1 MSAMSS
7 VFGRVPNLLAS
18 QMVLGSI
25 TRTNNDLLGL
35 QMKLASGRDLVR
47 ASDNPVGASTVAVL
61 DDVLERRE
69 QRLRN
74 LSEGSAILNTMD
86 SALGDVG
93 DLLLEAKSVGL
104 SQIGVGSDADTRR
117 NQALVIDS
125 ILESMQGIGNRNHR
139 GVHYFAGNAIGE
151 APFEGLLNGIQYQ
164 GSGDGLLNDS
174 GLGAST
180 PITMSGERAFG
191 SVSARLE
198 GDRNLDPDA
207 LPDTRLSDLNGARG
221 LGVSRGSVS
230 VAINGTVVE
239 VDLSDAATVEDVR
252 SRVEAAIQ
260 TVDAGATVTIDAA
273 TGDRF
278 RITPTAGVTVD
289 IADSDEGTTA
299 ADLAIE
305 GSWSLGNEV
314 SGANLDPRLTWTT
327 PVSALD
333 GVTVPL
339 GSLEITNA
347 GQTRVVDLSG
357 VETLQDLRNT
367 IDQLDLGVR
376 IEIAD
381 SGDRLQFRNEL
392 SGGAMSIGEVVGSST
407 AAELGIRSFAPS
419 TRLDDFNDGRGVG
432 IVSGSVDP
440 VTGLADP
447 ARDLD
452 FNVELGDGRSF
463 DVDLA
468 GAETV
473 KDVITTMNAAATAAG
488 IAVPGEFSAGLR
500 TSGNGLLLTD
510 GTSLSGPI
518 SVTSLN
524 NSSAAEDLGIQ
535 GTRSSASFAG
545 QDRATVA
552 VDGVFSHLIALRD
565 ALMADDDA
573 GISFA
578 TGKLESDIARAAE
591 ARAEVGVRAQRVEA
605 ATIREEDLRV
615 QDFSLKS
622 TIQDLDVTAAAIR
635 FSQLQQQL
643 QAGLSTAGRITNL
656 TLLDFLR

>member
-1 MSAMSS
+1 MSAISS
-7 VFGRVPNLLAS
+7 VLGRVPNQLAS
-18 QMVLGSI
+18 QMVLSSI
-25 TRTNNDLLGL
+25 TRSNTDLLAL
-35 QMKLASGRDLVR
+35 QVKLASGRDLVR

-61 DDVLERRE
+61 DDVLERRD

-74 LSEGSAILNTMD
+74 LSEASAILNTMD
-86 SALGDVG
+86 SALGDVS

-104 SQIGVGSDADTRR
+104 SQVGVGSDADTRR

-125 ILESMQGIGNRNHR
+125 ILQSMQAIGNRDHR
-139 GVHYFAGNAIGE
+139 GVHYFGGDAVGA

-164 GSGDGLLNDS
+164 GAGDGLLNDS

-191 SVSARLE
+191 AVSARLE
-198 GDRNLDPDA
+198 GDRDLDPGA
-207 LPDTRLSDLNGARG
+207 TPQTRLSDLNGTRG
-221 LGVSRGSVS
+221 LGISRGVIT
-230 VAINGTVVE
+230 VAVNGTSIE

-252 SRVEAAIQ
+252 GRVEAAIQ
-260 TVDAGATVTIDAA
+260 SVDAGASVTIDAA
-273 TGDRF
+273 TRDRF
-278 RITPTAGVTVD
+278 RITPSGGVTVT
-289 IADSDEGTTA
+289 ITDSDEGTA
-299 ADLAIE
+299 AEDLGIE
-305 GSWSLGNEV
+305 GTWSPGNEV
-314 SGANLDPRLTWTT
+314 GSGGLDPRLTWTT

-339 GSLEITNA
+339 GTIKISNA
-347 GQTRVVDLSG
+347 GQTRDVDLSG
-357 VETLQDLRNT
+357 AETIQDIRNT

-376 IEIAD
+376 IEIAE

-392 SGGAMSIGEVVGSST
+392 SGGAMSIGEVIGGQT
-407 AAELGIRSFAPS
+407 ATELGVRSFSAN
-419 TRLDDFNDGRGVG
+419 TRLEDFNDGRGVE
-432 IVSGSVDP
+432 ILSGGVDP
-440 VTGLADP
+440 VTGVADP
-447 ARDLD
+447 SRDLD
-452 FNVELGDGRSF
+452 FRITLGDGSSF

-473 KDVITTMNAAATAAG
+473 QEVLSRINQAADASGLT
-488 IAVPGEFSAGLR
+488 VPTDFNAGLR
-500 TSGNGLLLTD
+500 SLGNGILLTD
-510 GTSLSGPI
+510 GTSVNGPI
-518 SVTSLN
+518 SVEALN
-524 NSSAAEDLGIQ
+524 NSSAASDLGIL
-535 GTRSSASFAG
+535 GTRTSASFAG
-545 QDRATVA
+545 QDRATVS

-565 ALMADDDA
+565 ALMADDET
-573 GISFA
+573 GIAFA
-578 TGKLESDIARAAE
+578 TEKLESDIARAAE

-615 QDFSLKS
+615 QDLSLKS

>member
-1 MSAMSS
+1 MSAISS
-7 VFGRVPNLLAS
+7 VLGRVPNQLAS
-18 QMVLGSI
+18 QMVLSSI
-25 TRTNNDLLGL
+25 TRSNTDLLAL
-35 QMKLASGRDLVR
+35 QVKLASGRDLVR

-61 DDVLERRE
+61 DDVLERRD

-74 LSEGSAILNTMD
+74 LSEASAILNTMD
-86 SALGDVG
+86 SALGDVS

-104 SQIGVGSDADTRR
+104 SQVGVGSDADTRR

-125 ILESMQGIGNRNHR
+125 ILQSMQAIGNRDHR
-139 GVHYFAGNAIGE
+139 GVHYFGGDAVGA

-164 GSGDGLLNDS
+164 GAGDGLLNDS

-191 SVSARLE
+191 AVSARLE
-198 GDRNLDPDA
+198 GDRDLDPGA
-207 LPDTRLSDLNGARG
+207 TPQTRLSDLNGTRG
-221 LGVSRGSVS
+221 LGISRGVIT
-230 VAINGTVVE
+230 VAVNGTSVE

-252 SRVEAAIQ
+252 GRVEAAIQ
-260 TVDAGATVTIDAA
+260 SVDAGASVTIDAA
-273 TGDRF
+273 TRDRF
-278 RITPTAGVTVD
+278 RITPSGGVTVT
-289 IADSDEGTTA
+289 ITDSDEGTA
-299 ADLAIE
+299 AEDLGIE
-305 GSWSLGNEV
+305 GTWSPGNEV
-314 SGANLDPRLTWTT
+314 GSGGLDPRLTWTT

-339 GSLEITNA
+339 GTIKISNA
-347 GQTRVVDLSG
+347 GQTRDVDLSG
-357 VETLQDLRNT
+357 AETIQDIRNT

-376 IEIAD
+376 IEIAE

-392 SGGAMSIGEVVGSST
+392 SGGAMSIGEVIGGQT
-407 AAELGIRSFAPS
+407 ATELGVRSFSAN
-419 TRLDDFNDGRGVG
+419 TRLEDFNDGRGVE
-432 IVSGSVDP
+432 ILSGGVDP
-440 VTGLADP
+440 VTGVADP
-447 ARDLD
+447 SRDLD
-452 FNVELGDGRSF
+452 FRITLGDGSSF

-473 KDVITTMNAAATAAG
+473 QQVLSRINQAADASGLT
-488 IAVPGEFSAGLR
+488 VPTDFNAGLR
-500 TSGNGLLLTD
+500 SLGNGILLTD
-510 GTSLSGPI
+510 GTSVSGPI
-518 SVTSLN
+518 SVEALN
-524 NSSAAEDLGIQ
+524 NSSAASDLGIL
-535 GTRSSASFAG
+535 GTRTSASFAG
-545 QDRATVA
+545 QDRATVS

-565 ALMADDDA
+565 ALMADDET
-573 GISFA
+573 GIAFA
-578 TGKLESDIARAAE
+578 TEKLESDIARAAE

-615 QDFSLKS
+615 QDLSLKS

>member
-1 MSAMSS
+1 MSAISS
-7 VFGRVPNLLAS
+7 VLGRVPNQLAS
-18 QMVLGSI
+18 QMVLSSI
-25 TRTNNDLLGL
+25 TRSNTDLLAL
-35 QMKLASGRDLVR
+35 QVKLASGRDLVR

-61 DDVLERRE
+61 DDVLERRD

-74 LSEGSAILNTMD
+74 LSEASAILNTMD
-86 SALGDVG
+86 SALGDVS

-104 SQIGVGSDADTRR
+104 SQVGVGSDADTRR

-125 ILESMQGIGNRNHR
+125 ILQSMQAIGNRDHR
-139 GVHYFAGNAIGE
+139 GVHYFGGDAVGA

-164 GSGDGLLNDS
+164 GAGDGLLNDS

-191 SVSARLE
+191 AVSARLE
-198 GDRNLDPDA
+198 GDRDLDPGA
-207 LPDTRLSDLNGARG
+207 TPQTRLSDLNGARG
-221 LGVSRGSVS
+221 LGISRGVIT
-230 VAINGTVVE
+230 VAVNGTSVE

-252 SRVEAAIQ
+252 GRVEAAIQ
-260 TVDAGATVTIDAA
+260 SVDAGASVTIDAA
-273 TGDRF
+273 TRDRF
-278 RITPTAGVTVD
+278 RITPSGGVTVT
-289 IADSDEGTTA
+289 ITDSDEGTA
-299 ADLAIE
+299 AEDLGIE
-305 GSWSLGNEV
+305 GTWSPGNEV
-314 SGANLDPRLTWTT
+314 GSGGLDPRLTWTT

-339 GSLEITNA
+339 GTIKISNA
-347 GQTRVVDLSG
+347 GQTRDVDLSG
-357 VETLQDLRNT
+357 AETIQDIRNT

-376 IEIAD
+376 IEIAE

-392 SGGAMSIGEVVGSST
+392 SGGAMSIGEVIGGQT
-407 AAELGIRSFAPS
+407 ATELGVRSFSAN
-419 TRLDDFNDGRGVG
+419 TRLEDFNDGRGVE
-432 IVSGSVDP
+432 ILSGGVDP
-440 VTGLADP
+440 VTGVADP
-447 ARDLD
+447 SRDLD
-452 FNVELGDGRSF
+452 FRITLGDGSSF

-473 KDVITTMNAAATAAG
+473 QQVLSRINQAADASGLT
-488 IAVPGEFSAGLR
+488 VPTDFNAGLR
-500 TSGNGLLLTD
+500 SLGNGILLTD
-510 GTSLSGPI
+510 GTSVSGPI
-518 SVTSLN
+518 SVEALN
-524 NSSAAEDLGIQ
+524 NSSAASDLGIL
-535 GTRSSASFAG
+535 GTRTSASFAG
-545 QDRATVA
+545 QDRATVS

-565 ALMADDDA
+565 ALMADDET
-573 GISFA
+573 GIAFA
-578 TGKLESDIARAAE
+578 TEKLESDIARAAE

-615 QDFSLKS
+615 QDLSLKS

>member
-1 MSAMSS
+1 MSAISS
-7 VFGRVPNLLAS
+7 VLGRVPNQLAS
-18 QMVLGSI
+18 QMVLSSI
-25 TRTNNDLLGL
+25 TRSNSDLLAL
-35 QMKLASGRDLVR
+35 QVKLASGRDLMR

-61 DDVLERRE
+61 DDVLERRD

-74 LSEGSAILNTMD
+74 LSEASAILNTMD
-86 SALGDVG
+86 SALGDAS

-125 ILESMQGIGNRNHR
+125 ILQSMQAIGNRDHR
-139 GVHYFAGNAIGE
+139 GVHYFGGDAAGAP
-151 APFEGLLNGIQYQ
+151 PFEGLLNGIQYR
-164 GSGDGLLNDS
+164 GTGDGLLNDS

-191 SVSARLE
+191 AVSARLE
-198 GDRNLDPDA
+198 GDRDLNPGA
-207 LPDTRLSDLNGARG
+207 TPTTRLSDLDGARG
-221 LGVSRGSVS
+221 LGIARGTIT
-230 VAINGTVVE
+230 VAVDGTPVE

-260 TVDAGATVTIDAA
+260 TVDAGAAVTIDAA

-278 RITPTAGVTVD
+278 RITPSAGVTVS
-289 IADSDEGTTA
+289 ITDSDEGTTA
-299 ADLAIE
+299 ADL
-305 GSWSLGNEV
+305 GLDGVWTVGNEV
-314 SGANLDPRLTWTT
+314 GSGSLDPRLTWTT
-327 PVSALD
+327 PVSALS
-333 GVTVPL
+333 GVTLPL
-339 GSLEITNA
+339 GSIAISNA
-347 GQTRVVDLSG
+347 GQTREVDLSG
-357 VETLQDLRNT
+357 AETIQDIRNA

-376 IEIAD
+376 IEIAE

-392 SGGAMSIGEVVGSST
+392 SGGAMSIGETIGGQT
-407 AAELGIRSFAPS
+407 ATELGVRSFSAN
-419 TRLDDFNDGRGVG
+419 TRLEDFNDGRGVG
-432 IVSGSVDP
+432 ILSGGVDP
-440 VTGLADP
+440 VTGVADP

-452 FNVELGDGRSF
+452 FRITLGDGSSF

-468 GAETV
+468 GTETV
-473 KDVITTMNAAATAAG
+473 VEVLARINQTATAAG
-488 IAVPGEFSAGLR
+488 LAVPGDFEAGLR
-500 TSGNGLLLTD
+500 TQGNGIRLSD

-518 SVTSLN
+518 SVEALN
-524 NSSAAEDLGIQ
+524 NSSAASDLGIL
-535 GTRSSASFAG
+535 GSRGGAVFTG
-545 QDRATVA
+545 EDRATVS

-565 ALMADDDA
+565 ALMADDET
-573 GISFA
+573 GIAFA
-578 TGKLESDIARAAE
+578 TDKLEADIARAAE

-615 QDFSLKS
+615 QDLSLKS